1 MMTQTAYKMEA
12 ELILEAPPTMKEF
25 DERSLIL
32 ECQKGG
38 KQAYGELVK
47 KYMKRAYYTALGL
60 IGSPEAAMDLSQE
73 AFIRAYRAIKSLD
86 ADKKFFTWYYR
97 ILKNLCLNYLRD
109 RARHARPFSE
119 VGDTTLLKLSDQ
131 TQETSRMVEQ
141 EETKEMVWKAIN
153 SLKPQER
160 EIIILK
166 DFQEHS
172 YKEISELLECP
183 MGTVMSRLYNARQ
196 ALKVKLE
203 KVLQ

>member
-1 MMTQTAYKMEA
+1 MSYGLAIVNPTLIENTAAPAVDEGA
-12 ELILEAPPTMKEF
+12 LIL
-25 DERSLIL
+25 R
-32 ECQKGG
+32 CQAGE
-38 KQAYGELVK
+38 KQAYGELVN

-60 IGSPEAAMDLSQE
+60 IGSSEAAMDLSQE
-73 AFIRAYRAIKSLD
+73 AFIRAYRAIKRLD
-86 ADKKFFTWYYR
+86 ANKKFFTWYYR

-119 VGDTTLLKLSDQ
+119 VGETTLLKMSDQ
-131 TQETSRMVEQ
+131 TQDVSKQVEQ
-141 EETKEMVWKAIN
+141 EETKEMVWNAIN
-153 SLKPQER
+153 SLNPQER

-172 YKEISELLECP
+172 YKEISELLDCP

-203 KVLQ
+203 KVLK

>member
-1 MMTQTAYKMEA
+1 MSYGLAIVNPTLTENTAAPAVDEGA
-12 ELILEAPPTMKEF
+12 LIL
-25 DERSLIL
+25 R
-32 ECQKGG
+32 CQAGEK
-38 KQAYGELVK
+38 KAYGELVN

-60 IGSPEAAMDLSQE
+60 LGSPEAAMDLSQE
-73 AFIRAYRAIKSLD
+73 AFIRAYRAIKRLD
-86 ADKKFFTWYYR
+86 ANKKFFTWYYR

-119 VGDTTLLKLSDQ
+119 VGETTLLRISDQ
-131 TQETSRMVEQ
+131 SEDASKQVEQ
-141 EETKEMVWKAIN
+141 EETKEMVWEAIN
-153 SLKPQER
+153 SLNPQER

-172 YKEISELLECP
+172 YKEISELLDCP

-203 KVLQ
+203 KVLK

>member
-1 MMTQTAYKMEA
+1 MSYGLAIVNPTLTENRMAPAVDEGA
-12 ELILEAPPTMKEF
+12 LIL
-25 DERSLIL
+25 R
-32 ECQKGG
+32 CQAGE
-38 KQAYGELVK
+38 KQAYGELVN

-73 AFIRAYRAIKSLD
+73 AFIRAYRAIKRLD

-119 VGDTTLLKLSDQ
+119 VGETTLLRISDQ
-131 TQETSRMVEQ
+131 SEDASKQVEQ
-141 EETKEMVWKAIN
+141 EETKEMVWDAIN
-153 SLKPQER
+153 SLNPQER

-172 YKEISELLECP
+172 YKEISELLDCP

-203 KVLQ
+203 KVLK

>member
-1 MMTQTAYKMEA
+1 VEA
-12 ELILEAPPTMKEF
+12 QLFLEYPTEVRKFNERRLILK
-25 DERSLIL
+25 
-32 ECQKGG
+32 CQRGE
-38 KQAYGELVK
+38 KQAYGKLVN

-73 AFIRAYRAIKSLD
+73 AFIRAYRAIKRLD

-119 VGDTTLLKLSDQ
+119 VGETTLLRISDQ
-131 TQETSRMVEQ
+131 SEDASEQLEQ
-141 EETKEMVWKAIN
+141 EEMKEMVWNAIN

-160 EIIILK
+160 EIIMLK

-172 YKEISELLECP
+172 YKEISELLDCP
-183 MGTVMSRLYNARQ
+183 IGTVMSRLYNARQ

-203 KVLQ
+203 KVLK

>member
-1 MMTQTAYKMEA
+1 MFYGLAIVNPTLIENRMAPAVDEGA
-12 ELILEAPPTMKEF
+12 LIL
-25 DERSLIL
+25 R
-32 ECQKGG
+32 CQAGE
-38 KQAYGELVK
+38 KQAYGELVN

-73 AFIRAYRAIKSLD
+73 AFIRAYRAIKRLD

-97 ILKNLCLNYLRD
+97 ILKNLCLNHLRD
-109 RARHARPFSE
+109 RAKHARPFSE
-119 VGDTTLLKLSDQ
+119 VGETTLLRISDQ
-131 TQETSRMVEQ
+131 SEDASKQVEQ
-141 EETKEMVWKAIN
+141 GETKEMVWDAIN

-172 YKEISELLECP
+172 YKEISELLDCP

-203 KVLQ
+203 KVLK

>member
-1 MMTQTAYKMEA
+1 MSYGLAIVNPTLTENTAAPAVDEGA
-12 ELILEAPPTMKEF
+12 LIL
-25 DERSLIL
+25 R
-32 ECQKGG
+32 CQAGE
-38 KQAYGELVK
+38 KQAYGELVN

-73 AFIRAYRAIKSLD
+73 AFIRAYRAIKRLD
-86 ADKKFFTWYYR
+86 ADKRFFTWYYR

-109 RARHARPFSE
+109 RAKHARPFSE
-119 VGDTTLLKLSDQ
+119 VGETTLLRISDQ
-131 TQETSRMVEQ
+131 SEDASKQVEQ
-141 EETKEMVWKAIN
+141 GETKEMVWDAIN

-172 YKEISELLECP
+172 YKEISELLDCP

-203 KVLQ
+203 KVLK

>member
-1 MMTQTAYKMEA
+1 VNPTLTENRMAPAADEGA
-12 ELILEAPPTMKEF
+12 LIL
-25 DERSLIL
+25 R
-32 ECQKGG
+32 CQAGE
-38 KQAYGELVK
+38 KQAYGELVNI
-47 KYMKRAYYTALGL
+47 YMKRAYYTALGL

-73 AFIRAYRAIKSLD
+73 AFIRAYRAIKRLD

-119 VGDTTLLKLSDQ
+119 VGETTLLKMSDQ
-131 TQETSRMVEQ
+131 SEEASKQVERQ
-141 EETKEMVWKAIN
+141 ETKEIVWDAIN

-172 YKEISELLECP
+172 YKEISELLDCP

-203 KVLQ
+203 KVLK

>member
-1 MMTQTAYKMEA
+1 MFYGLDIVNPTLIENRMAPAVDEGA
-12 ELILEAPPTMKEF
+12 LIL
-25 DERSLIL
+25 R
-32 ECQKGG
+32 CQAGE
-38 KQAYGELVK
+38 KQAYGELVN

-73 AFIRAYRAIKSLD
+73 AFIRAYRAIKRLD

-97 ILKNLCLNYLRD
+97 ILKNLCLNHLRD
-109 RARHARPFSE
+109 RAIHARPFSE
-119 VGDTTLLKLSDQ
+119 VGETTLLRISDQ
-131 TQETSRMVEQ
+131 SEDASKQVEQ
-141 EETKEMVWKAIN
+141 AETKEMVWDAIN

-172 YKEISELLECP
+172 YKEISELLDCP

-203 KVLQ
+203 KVLK

>member
-1 MMTQTAYKMEA
+1 MSYGLAIVNPTLTENRMAHAVDEGA
-12 ELILEAPPTMKEF
+12 LIL
-25 DERSLIL
+25 R
-32 ECQKGG
+32 CQAGEK
-38 KQAYGELVK
+38 KAYGELVN

-73 AFIRAYRAIKSLD
+73 AFIRAYRAIKRLD
-86 ADKKFFTWYYR
+86 ANKKFFTWYYR

-119 VGDTTLLKLSDQ
+119 VGETTLLRISDQ
-131 TQETSRMVEQ
+131 SEDASKQVEQ
-141 EETKEMVWKAIN
+141 EETKEMVWEAIN
-153 SLKPQER
+153 SLNPQER

-172 YKEISELLECP
+172 YKEISELLDCP

-203 KVLQ
+203 KVLK

>member
-1 MMTQTAYKMEA
+1 MSYGLAIVNQTLTENRMAHAVDEGA
-12 ELILEAPPTMKEF
+12 LIL
-25 DERSLIL
+25 R
-32 ECQKGG
+32 CQAGE
-38 KQAYGELVK
+38 KQAYGELVN

-73 AFIRAYRAIKSLD
+73 AFIRAYRAIKRLD

-119 VGDTTLLKLSDQ
+119 VGETTLLKMSDQ
-131 TQETSRMVEQ
+131 TQDASKQVEQ
-141 EETKEMVWKAIN
+141 EETKEIVWDAIN
-153 SLKPQER
+153 ALKPPGR

-166 DFQEHS
+166 DFQERS
-172 YKEISELLECP
+172 YKEIAELLECP
-183 MGTVMSRLYNARQ
+183 IGTVMSRLYNARQ

-203 KVLQ
+203 KVLK

>member
-1 MMTQTAYKMEA
+1 MSYGLAIVNPTLTENRMVPAVDEGT
-12 ELILEAPPTMKEF
+12 LIL
-25 DERSLIL
+25 R
-32 ECQKGG
+32 CQAGE
-38 KQAYGELVK
+38 KQAYGELVN

-73 AFIRAYRAIKSLD
+73 AFIRAYRAIKRLD

-97 ILKNLCLNYLRD
+97 ILKNLCLNHLRD
-109 RARHARPFSE
+109 RARHARSFSE
-119 VGDTTLLKLSDQ
+119 VGETTLLKMSDQ
-131 TQETSRMVEQ
+131 GEDASRQVEQ
-141 EETKEMVWKAIN
+141 EETREIVWDAIN

-172 YKEISELLECP
+172 YIEISELLDCP

-203 KVLQ
+203 KVLK

>member
-1 MMTQTAYKMEA
+1 MAHAVDEGA
-12 ELILEAPPTMKEF
+12 LIL
-25 DERSLIL
+25 R
-32 ECQKGG
+32 CQAGEK
-38 KQAYGELVK
+38 KAYGELVN

-60 IGSPEAAMDLSQE
+60 LGSPEAAMDLSQE
-73 AFIRAYRAIKSLD
+73 AFIRAYRAIKRLD
-86 ADKKFFTWYYR
+86 ANKKFFTWYYR

-119 VGDTTLLKLSDQ
+119 VGETTLLRISDQ
-131 TQETSRMVEQ
+131 SEDASKQVEQ
-141 EETKEMVWKAIN
+141 EETKEMVWEAIN
-153 SLKPQER
+153 SLNPQER

-172 YKEISELLECP
+172 YKEISELLDCP

-203 KVLQ
+203 KVLK

>member
-1 MMTQTAYKMEA
+1 MSYGLAIVNPTLTENRMAPAVDEGA
-12 ELILEAPPTMKEF
+12 LIL
-25 DERSLIL
+25 R
-32 ECQKGG
+32 CQAGE
-38 KQAYGELVK
+38 KQAYGELVN

-60 IGSPEAAMDLSQE
+60 IGCPEAAMDLSQE
-73 AFIRAYRAIKSLD
+73 AFIRAYRAIKRLD

-97 ILKNLCLNYLRD
+97 ILKNLCLNHLRD
-109 RARHARPFSE
+109 RAKHARPFSE
-119 VGDTTLLKLSDQ
+119 VGETTLLRISDQ
-131 TQETSRMVEQ
+131 SEDASKQVEQ
-141 EETKEMVWKAIN
+141 GETKEMVWDAIN

-172 YKEISELLECP
+172 YKEISELLDCP

-203 KVLQ
+203 KVLK

>member
-1 MMTQTAYKMEA
+1 VNPTLTENRVAHIADEGA
-12 ELILEAPPTMKEF
+12 LIL
-25 DERSLIL
+25 R
-32 ECQKGG
+32 CQAGE
-38 KQAYGELVK
+38 KQAYGELVN

-73 AFIRAYRAIKSLD
+73 AFIRAYRAIKRLD

-109 RARHARPFSE
+109 RARQARPFSE
-119 VGDTTLLKLSDQ
+119 VGETTLLKMSDQ
-131 TQETSRMVEQ
+131 SEDASNHVER
-141 EETKEMVWKAIN
+141 EETKEIVWDAIN

-172 YKEISELLECP
+172 YKEISELLDCP

-203 KVLQ
+203 KVLK